1 MEQMKIE
8 DMTTEQKWALL
19 GQKHELAMQVDREI
33 MMLRQ
38 SLAQEQNQDGED

>member
-1 MEQMKIE
+1 MNLDEL
-8 DMTTEQKWALL
+8 TTEQKWEQL
-19 GQKHELAMQVDREI
+19 GKKHELAIQTDREI